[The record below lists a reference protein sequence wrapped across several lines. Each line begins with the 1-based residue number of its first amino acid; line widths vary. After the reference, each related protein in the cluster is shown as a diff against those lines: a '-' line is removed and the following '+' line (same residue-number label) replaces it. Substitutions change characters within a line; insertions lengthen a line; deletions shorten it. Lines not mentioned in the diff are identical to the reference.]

1 MFIFINLNK
10 FITTE
15 GRMYISFKYL
25 CSISI
30 SVDIKVYA
38 MVAYEQQKYLKRLI
52 RSGVRKG

>member
-25 CSISI
+25 CSIAI
-30 SVDIKVYA
+30 SVDIKVYS